1 MPHSSIH
8 HKKCAAT
15 RIFAKL
21 FVPLWGEIKKEVIM
35 EATMNDF
42 NVLPTNYIN
51 VLLGMS
57 NDTKLRVIRILTDS
71 LLEPETLTTSD
82 KKDYTRAMLKKHAG
96 AWVGDESADEIM
108 SCVRENYSSRS
119 PLEF

>member
-1 MPHSSIH
+1 
-8 HKKCAAT
+8 
-15 RIFAKL
+15 
-21 FVPLWGEIKKEVIM
+21 M

-57 NDTKLRVIRILTDS
+57 NDTKLRIIRLLTDS
-71 LLEPETLTTSD
+71 LLKSD
-82 KKDYTRAMLKKHAG
+82 VISDNNKSHTQAMLKKHAG
-96 AWVGDESADEIM
+96 AWVGNESTDEIITNI
-108 SCVRENYSSRS
+108 RENYSSRT

>member
-1 MPHSSIH
+1 
-8 HKKCAAT
+8 
-15 RIFAKL
+15 
-21 FVPLWGEIKKEVIM
+21 M

-57 NDTKLRVIRILTDS
+57 NDTKLRVIRLLTDS
-71 LLEPETLTTSD
+71 LLKSNVISSD
-82 KKDYTRAMLKKHAG
+82 NNKSHTQAMLKKHAG
-96 AWVGDESADEIM
+96 AWVGNESTDEIITNI
-108 SCVRENYSSRS
+108 RENYSSRT